1 MNFQYINNNSINP
14 GQLYNMDYL
23 SLVNMLTLQLTPID
37 RKVILDRLVEMNDQL
52 LYKKDMNIDLSRNSQ
67 LYSAK
72 KDMNIDLSRNSQL
85 NSRKKDIK
93 ENLHPSMDFYN
104 HSKKNPLPLNI
115 PSSSTS
121 QSSIETRNVF
131 YNPNPYGDN
140 HSGLQKKSYSDEID
154 LDSIINNISDFD
166 DEENNKESLDDKLK
180 KIKKLHSKIITNNK
194 QKRKK

>member
-67 LYSAK
+67 L
-72 KDMNIDLSRNSQL
+72 

-104 HSKKNPLPLNI
+104 YSKKNPLPLNI

-140 HSGLQKKSYSDEID
+140 YSGLHKKSYSDEID

-166 DEENNKESLDDKLK
+166 DKENNKESLDDKLK
-180 KIKKLHSKIITNNK
+180 KIKKLHSKIIANNK